1 MKRKLIGLAVI
12 VGILLIGVIAY
23 HRFEV
28 KTKSLLYGVFPVF
41 AWTAVDQPVV
51 FNHLRH
57 RDTARLNCAFCH
69 RHVDSYRS
77 ASIPTIDVCRACHS
91 TDAVSKRPQ
100 ALKVVEYVKANKE
113 ILWQRMYELPKFVVF
128 PHWVHV
134 QKNIDCSVCHGLTG
148 TTERPIKM
156 VDRNYMAWCMDCH
169 TKRGASVDCYGCH
182 SS

>member
-1 MKRKLIGLAVI
+1 MRRKLTCLAVI
-12 VGILLIGVIAY
+12 VCVLLVGVIAF

-28 KTKSLLYGVFPVF
+28 KTKKLFYGVFPIF
-41 AWTAVDQPVV
+41 AWASVDQPIV

-57 RDTARLNCAFCH
+57 RDTAKLSCTFCH
-69 RHVDSYRS
+69 RHVEGYRS
-77 ASIPTIDVCRACHS
+77 ASIPNIDLCRACHS

-100 ALKVVEYVKANKE
+100 AIKVMGYVQSGKDIPWK
-113 ILWQRMYELPKFVVF
+113 RMYELPPHVVF
-128 PHWVHV
+128 PHWIHI
-134 QKNIDCSVCHGLTG
+134 QSQIDCSVCHGLTG

-169 TKRGASVDCYGCH
+169 TKRGASVDCYTCH